1 MSRVIDILRKVRER
15 GVPWLRDRVSEE
27 LRTPSTPFGVALAN
41 VLRPISNFVS
51 RVRGMLEGR
60 LSAEFNAPALVLVY
74 DLALAPVTFDLAWTL
89 VDGEMERRRRGL
101 ERLDVVFVPG
111 YDEGLR
117 DEGEEYETV
126 VSREARRWRVDHIL
140 VPMCRFVPS
149 IGSISIAY
157 DRSSAAAILRGYGSN
172 VWPRG
177 YNTAV
182 PLAAPR
188 SARVLALAEAGVD
201 VRVFDAGA
209 EARRHARAWIDAH
222 CGGMRT
228 VVITLRDYAYK
239 PARNS
244 NFEAWG
250 AFARAL
256 PDGWRAVFVP
266 DTEHAMAPPASLAGM
281 LFCCEAAWNL
291 AFRLGLYEEADL
303 NMAVSGG
310 PMNLCWFDARARYA
324 MVKIVT
330 EGVWQASPEYLAKVG
345 HEIGAQ
351 PPFVREGQSW
361 VWEEDEL
368 SVLQEVFARMRRPS
382 GDAPERAAPPKVARN
397 CAEAATDSC

>member
-1 MSRVIDILRKVRER
+1 
-15 GVPWLRDRVSEE
+15 
-27 LRTPSTPFGVALAN
+27 
-41 VLRPISNFVS
+41 
-51 RVRGMLEGR
+51 
-60 LSAEFNAPALVLVY
+60 
-74 DLALAPVTFDLAWTL
+74 
-89 VDGEMERRRRGL
+89 
-101 ERLDVVFVPG
+101 VFVPG

-117 DEGEEYETV
+117 DEGAEYEAV
-126 VSREARRWRVDHIL
+126 VSRQARRWRLDYLL

-149 IGSISIAY
+149 IGSISTAC
-157 DRSSAAAILRGYGSN
+157 DRASAAAILRGYGSN
-172 VWPRG
+172 VWPQG
-177 YNTAV
+177 YNTTV
-182 PLAAPR
+182 PVAPPR
-188 SARVLALAEAGVD
+188 SAQVLALAESGVE

-222 CGGMRT
+222 SDGTRI

-266 DTEHAMAPPASLAGM
+266 DTEHAASPPASLTGM
-281 LFCCEAAWNL
+281 LFCREAAWNL

-310 PMNLCWFDARARYA
+310 PMNLCWFDARVRYA

-330 EGVWQASPEYLAKVG
+330 AGVSQASPEYLAKLG

-368 SVLQEVFARMRRPS
+368 SVLQAVFTRMTQS
-382 GDAPERAAPPKVARN
+382 AGVVLERAASPEAAHNR
-397 CAEAATDSC
+397 AAAATDSR